1 MGGRIAMPFLLFY
14 FPTRKYSAFCENF
27 VNLDYPRRDKFRNPK
42 SEIRNPKSEIKFS
55 ERYNI
60 PEWGDKIT
68 EKASPVCPPF
78 ILISK

>member
-42 SEIRNPKSEIKFS
+42 SEIRN
-55 ERYNI
+55 
-60 PEWGDKIT
+60 KI
-68 EKASPVCPPF
+68 
-78 ILISK
+78 L

>member
-42 SEIRNPKSEIKFS
+42 SEIKFS